1 MEAGALAVSCVGQW
15 CPGGPT
21 ECRESRRFTS
31 MMPKC
36 DARPGYHT
44 CVRVWFSDKKKI
56 STHPSPLLSLSSVYV
71 CEYASIIYHL
81 CIYVSIIYPSSIY
94 TTIIDLLSVW
104 NVRSSLEGHTP
115 GTANVIFRLCWKLP
129 ISIPFFPFYL

>member
-1 MEAGALAVSCVGQW
+1 
-15 CPGGPT
+15 
-21 ECRESRRFTS
+21 
-31 MMPKC
+31 MPKC

-44 CVRVWFSDKKKI
+44 CVRVRFSDEKKI

-94 TTIIDLLSVW
+94 TSIIDLLSVW

-115 GTANVIFRLCWKLP
+115 GTTSIISSLFWKL
-129 ISIPFFPFYL
+129 SFFIHFSGFITGKN